1 MKKQKNNFIAFTLSE
16 MMIVLLIIS
25 VISAA
30 TLPAITQ
37 KNQVKPMSSESP
49 WKYDNQYTKGFY
61 TGVSGDSADNFNVA
75 IGTKYFTNTDIS
87 NCVSNYCGR
96 IPLKLFRPSPVNM
109 NLVRQNRSDIAF
121 FNRDGDYQGKI
132 AADANGNIAVGRDA
146 GYTTAQINNANYNLY
161 IGTNAGKSTRATTQ
175 QEYNT
180 IIGYNAASSG
190 SYANLNNIIIAPHS
204 GGTHQIENNVTIGQG
219 ATRNSL
225 YLDDLQKGYRN
236 TVSIGYYAAE
246 NAVYSTNTV
255 NIGIYAGARPWNQR
269 NISSDANAPDRFL
282 GDGFNNFVNIGPYAG
297 FYSGV
302 NLRNY
307 SNINIGQYA
316 GAMRLY
322 NQYGD
327 TINLGSYAGYY
338 STLKSRNILNIG
350 NYAGAYATKSSLNI
364 GAYAGY
370 GYSSSYDDQCN
381 NTDTNIGYYAGAL
394 AGKDDGYDN
403 ANSLNIGHYAGL
415 KSENMGSAINVGYY
429 AGYAVKGDAPV
440 NIGYYAGSNSGYINT
455 SDSDTYN
462 HNVFIGNYAGQGT
475 KSRYNVVIGCEG
487 LSITASYDTASKMCI
502 GGKYPTNNAINSNY
516 WNPSGQTQNNGASTL
531 ITTPGAP
538 AASSVGWDHTA
549 IYLVANHV
557 VSLKSTMSK
566 FSDKTL
572 KENIKKTQYGIDKL
586 RKVAIYQYNMKG
598 SKTPHIG
605 VIAQE
610 LMEIY
615 PHAVSELP
623 EKIKGETYYTVL
635 PDWIIFSLAQ
645 SIKDVDNM
653 IVSTHKELSASMK
666 SITKL
671 ALKVSSIENRL
682 NNLSQ
687 SNKDLQAKLAEID
700 NIVNK
705 MERK

>member
-37 KNQVKPMSSESP
+37 KNQVKPMTSESP

-75 IGTKYFTNTDIS
+75 IGKKYFTTTDIS
-87 NCVSNYCGR
+87 NCTSNYCGR

-121 FNRDGDYQGKI
+121 FSQSGVYQGKI
-132 AADANGNIAVGRDA
+132 AADINGNLAIGKDA
-146 GYTTAQINNANYNLY
+146 GYTKAQIDNANNNLY
-161 IGTNAGKSTRATTQ
+161 IGTYAGKSMRAINRQ
-175 QEYNT
+175 DYNT
-180 IIGYNAASSG
+180 IIGYNAASS
-190 SYANLNNIIIAPHS
+190 SYANLKNVIIAPGS
-204 GGTHQIENNVTIGQG
+204 TSTHQIENNVTIGQG
-219 ATRNSL
+219 ATNNSI
-225 YLDDLQKGYRN
+225 YANDFQKGYRN
-236 TVSIGYYAAE
+236 TVSIGFGVAQ

-255 NIGIYAGARPWNQR
+255 NAGFFAGARG
-269 NISSDANAPDRFL
+269 ISNNGSDNNWRRLD
-282 GDGFNNFVNIGPYAG
+282 DGFNNFVNIGGYAG
-297 FYSGV
+297 YYSGV
-302 NLRNY
+302 NLKNY
-307 SNINIGQYA
+307 SNINIGRRA
-316 GAMRLY
+316 GAYRLY
-322 NQYGD
+322 NIYGNA
-327 TINLGSYAGYY
+327 INLGNYAGYF

-350 NYAGAYATKSSLNI
+350 NCAGAYAIKSSLNI

-370 GYSSSYDDQCN
+370 GYSSSYNDQYYHS
-381 NTDTNIGYYAGAL
+381 DTNIGYYAGAL
-394 AGKDDGYDN
+394 AGKDDYNNG
-403 ANSLNIGHYAGL
+403 ANLNIGHYAGL
-415 KSENMGSAINVGYY
+415 KSENMDSSVNIGYY
-429 AGYAVKGDAPV
+429 AGYAVQGDYPI
-440 NIGYYAGSNSGYINT
+440 NIGLYAGSNSGSIDT
-455 SDSDTYN
+455 SDDDSDNY
-462 HNVFIGNYAGQGT
+462 NVFIGNYAGT
-475 KSRYNVVIGCEG
+475 SASTRRNVIIGCKD
-487 LSITASYDTASKMCI
+487 LSITATFDKASKMCI
-502 GGKYPTNNAINSNY
+502 GGEYDPNISKDGWSTD
-516 WNPSGQTQNNGASTL
+516 GQTGPSTL
-531 ITTPGAP
+531 ITTPGKP
-538 AASSVGWDHTA
+538 ANILWTHTA

-586 RKVAIYQYNMKG
+586 RKVAIHQYNMKG

-615 PHAVSELP
+615 PYAVSELP

-653 IVSTHKELSASMK
+653 IISTHKELSSSMK

-671 ALKVSSIENRL
+671 ALKVSFIENRL
-682 NNLSQ
+682 NILTQ